1 MVAEGR
7 GHEIVTMQY
16 GFAPM
21 SANRY
26 LSLTQ
31 KGGADDMF
39 SSDFTVSSRSRVVT
53 VGVLP
58 WSAIGTGIFTVDP
71 SEESSSTRSRS
82 VVPWLRKLTSLP
94 SSELSIA
101 IDYTV
106 LGML

>member
-39 SSDFTVSSRSRVVT
+39 SSDFTDEELKGLLGHMSTAGQVALNKAETSRGSGGAT
-53 VGVLP
+53 STSFVG
-58 WSAIGTGIFTVDP
+58 
-71 SEESSSTRSRS
+71 
-82 VVPWLRKLTSLP
+82 
-94 SSELSIA
+94 
-101 IDYTV
+101 
-106 LGML
+106 